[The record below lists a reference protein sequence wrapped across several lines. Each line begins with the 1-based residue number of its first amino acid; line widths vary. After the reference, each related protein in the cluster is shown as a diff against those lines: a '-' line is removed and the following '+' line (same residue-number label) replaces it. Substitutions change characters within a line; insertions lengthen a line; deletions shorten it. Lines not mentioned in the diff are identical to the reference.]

1 MQREKQREQRSL
13 KGTVHRLSC
22 YKADFSQPFL
32 YPMWAAQTPLLNF
45 APGPLP
51 ISSSTLTPSRRSVPV
66 EAADEEA
73 MPITWPG
80 LSTMI

>member
-1 MQREKQREQRSL
+1 MQRKKQREQRSL

-22 YKADFSQPFL
+22 YKVDFSQPFL
-32 YPMWAAQTPLLNF
+32 YPVWAAQTPLLSF
-45 APGPLP
+45 APGSLL